1 MNITGTII
9 LRGIYH
15 ITVAIIVWGFIIS
28 IMDNEADIYGVWVV
42 SVFLIG
48 SYLIERKKLA

>member
-1 MNITGTII
+1 MNITLTMI

-15 ITVAIIVWGFIIS
+15 ITVAIIVLGFIIN
-28 IMDNEADIYGVWVV
+28 IMDNETDIYQVWAV

-48 SYLIERKKLA
+48 SYLIEREKLA

>member
-1 MNITGTII
+1 MNITGTMI

-15 ITVAIIVWGFIIS
+15 ITVAILLLGFIIN
-28 IMDNEADIYGVWVV
+28 ITNNESDIYQIWIV
-42 SVFLIG
+42 SVLLIG

>member
-15 ITVAIIVWGFIIS
+15 ITVAIIVLGFIIG
-28 IMDNEADIYGVWVV
+28 IMDNETDIYQVWVV

>member
-1 MNITGTII
+1 MNITLTMI

-15 ITVAIIVWGFIIS
+15 ITVAIIVLGFIIN
-28 IMDNEADIYGVWVV
+28 IIDNETDIYQVWAV

-48 SYLIERKKLA
+48 SYLIEREKLA